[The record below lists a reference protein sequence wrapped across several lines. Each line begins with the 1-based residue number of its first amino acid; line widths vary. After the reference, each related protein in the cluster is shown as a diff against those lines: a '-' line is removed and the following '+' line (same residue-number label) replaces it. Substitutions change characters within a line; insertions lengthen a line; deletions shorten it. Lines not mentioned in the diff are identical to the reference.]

1 MILIYTNIV
10 CFRPQNLVNKM
21 DADKLRMKSSLEDKL
36 RKRRE
41 EKLRSK
47 QRDLEDRSEDDQR
60 EFAEKQ
66 RNAKDR
72 AVADEVI
79 FFKCILLLLFM
90 HKPGS
95 LNYTLFISTVFFQY
109 FIIISIMYA

>member
-1 MILIYTNIV
+1 
-10 CFRPQNLVNKM
+10 M

-60 EFAEKQ
+60 VFAEKQ

-72 AVADEVI
+72 AVADEVKD
-79 FFKCILLLLFM
+79 FLF
-90 HKPGS
+90 
-95 LNYTLFISTVFFQY
+95 Y
-109 FIIISIMYA
+109 FIYVFYFLN

>member
-1 MILIYTNIV
+1 
-10 CFRPQNLVNKM
+10 M

-41 EKLRSK
+41 EKLLSK
-47 QRDLEDRSEDDQR
+47 QRDLEGRSEDDQR

-72 AVADEVI
+72 AIADEVRDYYS
-79 FFKCILLLLFM
+79 
-90 HKPGS
+90 S
-95 LNYTLFISTVFFQY
+95 L
-109 FIIISIMYA
+109 